1 MLWVFDKNISQ
12 TLLSLIE
19 ISGELSVCI
28 KKADNSQIYKYNFD
42 IGEQ

>member
-1 MLWVFDKNISQ
+1 MHWVFDKNISQ

-19 ISGELSVCI
+19 ISNELSVYI
-28 KKADNSQIYKYNFD
+28 KKADNFEIYKYNLD